1 MQLIQPNCRI
11 QFTYADMDFILETL
25 RPGVDS
31 RASLERLLVDPE
43 TRDLILDDEKI
54 LQAVLEHRGCL
65 KISPHFYFYVLVR
78 QVFRR
83 CDLQDRMV
91 ADYVAEL
98 LAEFSRTERT
108 QLRVEGQSRSF
119 DYFCDM
125 LGALQTVDDITRF
138 YIRAHIGNT
147 SLFLAGIF
155 PDRIRHRAERRGAP
169 SLSFYEEMG
178 RSSFRAASDHRLAR
192 HYELSGVFTVL
203 ADRFQETRAALN
215 DLGERMVSL
224 GDVDCSAAL
233 RALESEI

>member
-11 QFTYADMDFILETL
+11 QFTYADLDFILEAL
-25 RPGVDS
+25 KPGVDS
-31 RASLERLLVDPE
+31 KTSLERLLADPE

-65 KISPHFYFYVLVR
+65 KISPHFYFYILVR

-83 CDLQDRMV
+83 SGLDDRIM

-98 LAEFSRTERT
+98 LAEFSRTENT
-108 QLRVEGQSRSF
+108 QLRIEGQARSF

-147 SLFLAGIF
+147 SLFLSGIF

-169 SLSFYEEMG
+169 GLSYYEEMG

-192 HYELSGVFTVL
+192 HYELSRVFSTL
-203 ADRFQETRAALN
+203 ADRFQETRVALN
-215 DLGERMVSL
+215 DLGERLVSL
-224 GDVDCSAAL
+224 SDVDCSGFL
-233 RALESEI
+233 RALDPEP